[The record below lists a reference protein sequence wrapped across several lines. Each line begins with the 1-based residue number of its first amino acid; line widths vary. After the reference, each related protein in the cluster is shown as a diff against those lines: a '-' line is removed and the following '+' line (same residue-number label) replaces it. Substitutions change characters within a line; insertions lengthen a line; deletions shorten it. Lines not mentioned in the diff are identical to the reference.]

1 MLQKTESFP
10 RCVASLP
17 TLILLVE
24 DDPTNAELFTLLLA
38 HEKPYHVFWATNGL
52 AALHFTQHVKP
63 RLFLLDY
70 YLPDM
75 NGIVLYDRLHVRK
88 DLEAVPALM
97 TGAYLEAAADDIKQ
111 RGLLALEKPFELDE
125 FLSII
130 ESIVAASSSMRRL

>member
-1 MLQKTESFP
+1 MLYETEPFP
-10 RCVASLP
+10 RNGKSLTP
-17 TLILLVE
+17 LILLVE
-24 DDPTNAELFTLLLA
+24 DDPDNAQLFLHILTQETSLR
-38 HEKPYHVFWATNGL
+38 VFWATNGM

-63 RLFLLDY
+63 QLFLLDY

-88 DLEAVPALM
+88 ELEAVPALI

-111 RGLLALEKPFELDE
+111 RGLFALEKPFELDE

>member
-1 MLQKTESFP
+1 MLHETEPFP
-10 RCVASLP
+10 RNGVSLVP
-17 TLILLVE
+17 LILLVE
-24 DDPTNAELFTLLLA
+24 DDPDNAQLFLHILTQETSLR
-38 HEKPYHVFWATNGL
+38 VFWATNGM

-63 RLFLLDY
+63 QLFLLDY

-88 DLEAVPALM
+88 ELETVPALM

-130 ESIVAASSSMRRL
+130 ESIVAASSAMRRL